1 MVDPLVEA
9 ARPLYPSKVWDDIN
23 CRLFTAFW
31 SLSLYDLYVP
41 TRRYDDEISRAK
53 QAIKDLDTDQ
63 EMVSTLYIDM
73 LKTLIGIVLIYVIN
87 KSDYS
92 VQGLVAKV
100 VFRQY

>member
-9 ARPLYPSKVWDDIN
+9 ARSLHPSKVWDDIN

-63 EMVSTLYIDM
+63 EMVSALHV
-73 LKTLIGIVLIYVIN
+73 VLDN
-87 KSDYS
+87 
-92 VQGLVAKV
+92 
-100 VFRQY
+100 VFRIQGYPKLAKIL